1 VLVFAVTSELN
12 LVALLVKPTHH
23 IPLVDILLHEASK
36 IEANGD
42 YLLMGNLVLQ
52 LAVNKVQHI
61 LLTKYPLNLLAIVLP
76 HYQQVRRTL
85 YHRLVL
91 KHFSSEPHIVLQQEQ
106 PHY

>member
-42 YLLMGNLVLQ
+42 NLLMGDLVLQ
-52 LAVNKVQHI
+52 LAIHKVQHI
-61 LLTKYPLNLLAIVLP
+61 LLTKYPLNLLAIVIP

-85 YHRLVL
+85 YLCLVV
-91 KHFSSEPHIVLQQEQ
+91 KHFRPEPHIVLQQEQ
-106 PHY
+106 SNN